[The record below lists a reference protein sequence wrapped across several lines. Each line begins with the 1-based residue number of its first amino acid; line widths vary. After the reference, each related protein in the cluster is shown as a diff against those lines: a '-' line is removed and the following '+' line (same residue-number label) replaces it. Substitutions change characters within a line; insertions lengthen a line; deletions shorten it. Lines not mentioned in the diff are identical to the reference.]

1 MIHSPVF
8 CERTMTKFFTFSFL
22 SVALFSLAGCETVP
36 QQADRTVDQVSAA
49 QTQASSTVRFVDFA
63 GFDRDLHAA
72 LKLQD
77 PVVSVVMYDK
87 VSPNNTPDRLQ
98 KWLNAVEK
106 NGGKVEVE
114 APPNE
119 LTPKN
124 PLAIIS
130 LLGGLWNAIKA
141 SADLR
146 DSQLTHVVKGRDAL
160 ISLERNEAGQVVV
173 GKILFRKAAN

>member
-1 MIHSPVF
+1 MSKP
-8 CERTMTKFFTFSFL
+8 FTFSLL
-22 SVALFSLAGCETVP
+22 SAVLVALAACETVP
-36 QQADRTVDQVSAA
+36 QNADRQGSPTSAA
-49 QTQASSTVRFVDFA
+49 ETTVSSTVRFVDFA

-87 VSPNNTPDRLQ
+87 VSPNNTPERLQ

-114 APPNE
+114 APANE

-141 SADLR
+141 SSDLR
-146 DSQLTHVVKGRDAL
+146 DSQLTHIVKGRDAL

-173 GKILFRKAAN
+173 GKILFRKSAN

>member
-1 MIHSPVF
+1 MNKKGDRGMNRSSIACV
-8 CERTMTKFFTFSFL
+8 L
-22 SVALFSLAGCETVP
+22 LAGLVVLAGCESVS
-36 QQADRTVDQVSAA
+36 QQADKVGLVQPQIPSITL
-49 QTQASSTVRFVDFA
+49 RFVDFA
-63 GFDRDLHAA
+63 GFDRDLHSA
-72 LKLQD
+72 LKLQE
-77 PVVSVVMYDK
+77 PVVTVLMYDK

-106 NGGKVEVE
+106 NGGKVEVDP
-114 APPNE
+114 PPNE

-124 PLAIIS
+124 PLALIS

-146 DSQLTHVVKGRDAL
+146 DSQLTQSVKGHDAV

-173 GKILFRKAAN
+173 GKILFRKAKNS

>member
-1 MIHSPVF
+1 MKHPLFAPLLLVG
-8 CERTMTKFFTFSFL
+8 L
-22 SVALFSLAGCETVP
+22 LALAACQSTPEQG
-36 QQADRTVDQVSAA
+36 QQAGQASAA
-49 QTQASSTVRFVDFA
+49 QAQSTINFVDYA
-63 GFDRDLHAA
+63 GFDRDLHSA
-72 LKLQD
+72 LKLQE
-77 PVVSVVMYDK
+77 PVVTVLMYDK

-106 NGGKVEVE
+106 NGGKVEVDP
-114 APPNE
+114 PPNE

-124 PLAIIS
+124 PLALIS

-146 DSQLTHVVKGRDAL
+146 DSQLTQSVKGHDAV

-173 GKILFRKAAN
+173 GKILFRKAKNS